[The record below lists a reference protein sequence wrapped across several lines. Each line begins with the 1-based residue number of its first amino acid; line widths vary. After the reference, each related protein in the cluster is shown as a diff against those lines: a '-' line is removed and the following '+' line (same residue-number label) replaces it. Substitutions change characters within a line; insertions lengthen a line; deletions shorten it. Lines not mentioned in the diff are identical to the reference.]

1 LDKKKSSF
9 FVAPKDVVVVVTDR
23 RTDARFDRSETMMDD
38 GARVFGFAA
47 STIASMAM
55 VGKPVTT
62 TTTMKMPTSV
72 SFVSSRWFPAP
83 FPGVSCESALRTAYP
98 DDADK
103 VYVIERKTVAS
114 QLTPSSCAWRA
125 FRCGVVAYQRPVSE
139 WLDEVQ
145 RAIENEREGEEPAPL
160 PEFDYVEPTREM
172 VRRFVRET
180 VVAVTRRSIEK
191 VLVSASSQRLSAK
204 LCKDIK
210 YSARRK
216 AMRVSWERGLGK
228 FAQSANMLRT
238 TALASAVNVA
248 GEWTVDASLATY
260 YSAKAH
266 YSKGYKRSAAF
277 RAWRRAILSATC
289 KAGCV
294 LLGGATAT
302 ALFALCRPRGAP
314 APVVTWGTLGALTLG
329 ELGGV
334 MCAPLAVR
342 AVDNAI
348 CLVLPP
354 GAGGDEAAD
363 EKEKEEEKKKQK

>member
-1 LDKKKSSF
+1 MDASKRCSFRLSSGSGRC
-9 FVAPKDVVVVVTDR
+9 ARAIDR
-23 RTDARFDRSETMMDD
+23 RTDGRSVETMIDD

-47 STIASMAM
+47 SALASMTT
-55 VGKPVTT
+55 VGKPDERMMT
-62 TTTMKMPTSV
+62 TSV
-72 SFVSSRWFPAP
+72 SFVSSALRSLSPVTSA
-83 FPGVSCESALRTAYP
+83 VTCESALRTAYP

-103 VYVIERKTVAS
+103 VYVIERKTIAS

-125 FRCGVVAYQRPVSE
+125 FRCAVVAYQRPVSE

-172 VRRFVRET
+172 MRRFVRET
-180 VVAVTRRSIEK
+180 VVAVTRRSVEK

-228 FAQSANMLRT
+228 FVQSANMFRT

-342 AVDNAI
+342 AVDNVI

-354 GAGGDEAAD
+354 GAGDDEAAD
-363 EKEKEEEKKKQK
+363 EKEKEEEKKKK